1 MGVIYDKPPG
11 FSWAVAFSL
20 VAIIGSGTAVF
31 WALVHRWTM
40 DRQRASLSDWA
51 KEKHYVSQRIP
62 CAVPAPLD
70 EATHPLRTIICLQ
83 GEQFSIMQ
91 LEGED
96 ASPPPRWNA
105 LVADLATSWKPTALR
120 PAHAER
126 SLLDLVSL
134 SSYPLMGETDRFVI
148 YGTDTASARKLSK
161 SHARGLLPP
170 DIGLLLH
177 GEHLVLDFSTR
188 PFDPIEFERMIALAE
203 QLVAQL
209 PM

>member
-1 MGVIYDKPPG
+1 M
-11 FSWAVAFSL
+11 ALSL

-40 DRQRASLSDWA
+40 DRQRATLSDWA
-51 KEKHYVSQRIP
+51 RENRFKSEGETSPI
-62 CAVPAPLD
+62 PAPLN
-70 EATHPLRTIICLQ
+70 EAMRQLRVVISLR
-83 GEQFSIMQ
+83 GGKFSIMQ
-91 LEGED
+91 LEGEG
-96 ASPPPRWNA
+96 ASPPPRWNV
-105 LVADLATSWKPTALR
+105 LVAGVAGNWRPTALR

-148 YGTDTASARKLSK
+148 FGTETASARKLSK

-209 PM
+209 PI